1 MKACKFAEFR
11 ETVKRELASGSNPRL
26 IFGTYSGALIWDG
39 GKLALFHS
47 ATHDKS
53 LTQRQR
59 FTAAFNQVTEVV
71 R

>member
-11 ETVKRELASGSNPRL
+11 ETVKRALASGSNPRL
-26 IFGTYSGALIWDG
+26 IFGAYSGALIWDG

-59 FTAAFNQVTEVV
+59 FTAAFEGVV
-71 R
+71 SDV

>member
-11 ETVKRELASGSNPRL
+11 ETVKRALASGSNPRL

-39 GKLALFHS
+39 GNLALFHS

-59 FTAAFNQVTEVV
+59 FTAAFEGVV
-71 R
+71 SDV

>member
-1 MKACKFAEFR
+1 MKACKFAELR
-11 ETVKRELASGSNPRL
+11 ETVKRALASGSNPRL

-59 FTAAFNQVTEVV
+59 FTAAFEGVV
-71 R
+71 SDV